1 MKTIK
6 MYLGMILITAFTIM
20 SCQTDSIN
28 EQSEDQS
35 VLKANERTDA
45 ENTSTDN
52 TTIVR
57 HIYTYNQE
65 TFNVNYTIDNES
77 GDVLNTEGDLERAEQ
92 LFSTDDQAS
101 SVLIT
106 ELEEYN
112 PDTPV
117 ETPQEVTIRLEVFD
131 SENEMQAYVES
142 DGVRVPTPDGEYTAN
157 AEGPCNDY
165 DIAGQGRFYFYKN
178 WFFGNEMLP
187 LRRVNRNYYRDY
199 AFGSYNDQMSSL
211 IVLKPYNR
219 RSYTI
224 LYQHTCLN
232 GRSLGFYQ
240 RTGFTGYGIVTLR
253 WYTLYRWWF
262 WRTSWNDQVSSS
274 QGYVY

>member
-6 MYLGMILITAFTIM
+6 MYVGMLFIAALTMT
-20 SCQTDSIN
+20 SCQTDGVN
-28 EQSEDQS
+28 EQTEDQA
-35 VLKANERTDA
+35 VFEANERTSA
-45 ENTSTDN
+45 ENTSFEN
-52 TTIVR
+52 TTVVK
-57 HIYTYNQE
+57 HIYTYNRE
-65 TFNVNYTIDNES
+65 TFNVNYTINNET
-77 GDVLNTEGDLERAEQ
+77 GDVISTEGDVDRAEQ
-92 LFSTDDQAS
+92 LFSTDERAS

-112 PDTPV
+112 PDTVV
-117 ETPQEVTIRLEVFD
+117 ETPETVTIKLEVFD
-131 SENEMQAYVES
+131 TEDEMQAYVES
-142 DGVRVPTPDGEYTAN
+142 DGVRIPTPNGEYAAN

-165 DIAGQGRFYFYKN
+165 DIGGQGRFYFYKH
-178 WFFGNEMLP
+178 WFFGSEMLP
-187 LRRVNRNYYRDY
+187 LRRLNRYYYRDY

-211 IVLKPYNR
+211 IVLKPSYR
-219 RSYTI
+219 RSYTV

-232 GRSLGFYQ
+232 GRRLAFYQ
-240 RTGFTGYGIVTLR
+240 RTGYTGYGIVSLR